1 MLQWS
6 DVIALQYSNISSLD
20 GRYAHEVIYLSYSR
34 CHVIP
39 AYSIPT
45 MPPSCSF
52 VTGQFAAI
60 AGNVYPQEYEDF
72 LSQLSPINFD
82 IGLISTF
89 SCMMTTNFYD
99 RLLLAT
105 IAPIAVLGLL
115 MCTYVVAYI
124 RNRDS
129 ELALRRVKHKHL
141 SAALF
146 VAFFVYSSVSYTVFQ
161 TFVCD
166 EMDDGNEYL
175 RADYDLTCTTD
186 RHKKYEIYAFSMIFV
201 YPVGIP
207 FVFTYWLARNRGD
220 LVNFGRDDM
229 LQLQPASDL
238 WAAYKPS
245 RYYYEVV
252 ECARRITLTGIA
264 VFVLPNS
271 SAQIAVVLLLAVV
284 FLFVSE
290 SMSPF
295 EKGVDMGLYRWG
307 NGIILASMYVA
318 LLLKV
323 DVSNEKSDTLSAFAA
338 VLIAANICMIMTVA
352 VQSALLVKD
361 WIAAKRARMGI
372 PDVPQAVPVF
382 MLDMGP
388 AGEEEEK
395 FAWSTDI
402 RGYGLPIK
410 RASVVPEPE
419 ASPRRPAP
427 LKKQSCFRS
436 SSQ

>member
-1 MLQWS
+1 
-6 DVIALQYSNISSLD
+6 
-20 GRYAHEVIYLSYSR
+20 
-34 CHVIP
+34 
-39 AYSIPT
+39 
-45 MPPSCSF
+45 
-52 VTGQFAAI
+52 
-60 AGNVYPQEYEDF
+60 
-72 LSQLSPINFD
+72 
-82 IGLISTF
+82 
-89 SCMMTTNFYD
+89 MMTTDFYD

-105 IAPIAVLGLL
+105 LAPIAVLGLL
-115 MCTYVVAYI
+115 VVTYVIAKI
-124 RNRDS
+124 RNRAS
-129 ELALRRVKHKHL
+129 ELAVRRVQHKHL

-166 EMDDGNEYL
+166 RMDDGEEYL
-175 RADYDLTCTTD
+175 RAAYDLTCTTD
-186 RHKKYEIYAFSMIFV
+186 RHKKFRLYAKFMVCI

-207 FVFTYWLARNRGD
+207 AVFTFWLARNRKD
-220 LVNFGRDDM
+220 LVKPGRDDM
-229 LQLQPASDL
+229 LHLQPASDI

-271 SAQIAVVLLLAVV
+271 PAQIAVVLLLAVV

-323 DVSNEKSDTLSAFAA
+323 DVSNEESGTLSAFAG
-338 VLIAANICMIMTVA
+338 VLIAANVCMILTVM

-361 WIAAKRARMGI
+361 WIVARRRGSLVI
-372 PDVPQAVPVF
+372 TEGVPKNIPVF
-382 MLDMGP
+382 LLNVRSADEADEQVP
-388 AGEEEEK
+388 
-395 FAWSTDI
+395 AWSTEVG
-402 RGYGLPIK
+402 GYDAVIK
-410 RASVVPEPE
+410 RASVVPEPHN
-419 ASPRRPAP
+419 SPKRPAP
-427 LKKQSCFRS
+427 FEKQSCFRS
-436 SSQ
+436 SSQDKR